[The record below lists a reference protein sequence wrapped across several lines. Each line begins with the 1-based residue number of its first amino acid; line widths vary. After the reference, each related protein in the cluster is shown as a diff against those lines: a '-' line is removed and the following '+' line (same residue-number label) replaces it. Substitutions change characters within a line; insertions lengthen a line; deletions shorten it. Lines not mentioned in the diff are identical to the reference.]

1 MIRNI
6 RIQRFVSRLLCILLL
21 AVNLQG
27 VASAGIV
34 NTEELYAQ
42 EQMAGQQNDI
52 KALIERQDVR
62 DALVAK
68 GVSPDEVMGRVNSLN
83 HAELAMLHDKLEQL
97 PAGEGALEVVLLI
110 FLILVITDLTGLT
123 DVFPRI

>member
-6 RIQRFVSRLLCILLL
+6 RIQRFISRLLCFLLL

-34 NTEELYAQ
+34 NTDELYAQ
-42 EQMAGQQNDI
+42 EQMAGQQSDI
-52 KALIERQDVR
+52 RALIERQDVR
-62 DALVAK
+62 EALVAK

-83 HAELAMLHDKLEQL
+83 QTELAMLHDRLEQL